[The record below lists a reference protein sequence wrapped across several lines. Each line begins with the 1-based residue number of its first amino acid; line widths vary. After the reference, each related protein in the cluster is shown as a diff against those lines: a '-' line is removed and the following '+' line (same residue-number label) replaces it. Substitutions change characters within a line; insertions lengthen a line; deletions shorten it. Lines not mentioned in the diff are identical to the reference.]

1 VCAEWRQSMYRL
13 KILASVLCLAS
24 TAIMTAFAQ
33 TNETLDKNEIGL
45 VLGATETP
53 SIGEASGGSIKLNSS
68 IALGAEYDRKIL
80 GQHTTLLRGAD
91 LLASPADVK
100 VSYPAPLVSPE
111 YASLFLSP
119 RVRVKFNS
127 TAPFQPWLSFGGGYA
142 DFSPASPTSGNVNV
156 KGQGDSGTLEFGSG
170 VDTRPLIRFKGV
182 PLQKYSPVGA
192 RFEVRDFYSGQP
204 HYGVDTRGGLQ
215 NNVAFTG
222 GLLIRF

>member
-1 VCAEWRQSMYRL
+1 
-13 KILASVLCLAS
+13 
-24 TAIMTAFAQ
+24 MTVFSQ
-33 TNETLDKNEIGL
+33 TTETLDKNEIGL
-45 VLGATETP
+45 VIGATETL
-53 SIGEASGGSIKLNSS
+53 SIGEPSGGSINLNSS

-80 GQHTTLLRGAD
+80 GQHTTLSIGAD
-91 LLASPADVK
+91 FLASPADVK
-100 VSYPAPLVSPE
+100 VSDPAPLVSPE

-119 RVRVKFNS
+119 GVKVKFNS
-127 TAPFQPWLSFGGGYA
+127 TAPFQPWLSFGRGYA
-142 DFSPASPTSGNVNV
+142 DFSPISPRSGNVNV
-156 KGQGDSGTLEFGSG
+156 KGPGDSGTLEFGGG

-182 PLQKYSPVGA
+182 PLLKYSPFGA